1 MVNSIFMTLFG
12 VDFQFQCPREET
24 ENAQK
29 ALNWILMAT
38 LLQNDPFFCLGGRGF
53 VQSGPCH
60 ILYRFSL
67 GGFPKLF
74 PFPFMMSYEIFHNMS
89 D

>member
-29 ALNWILMAT
+29 ALNWILIAT
-38 LLQNDPFFCLGGRGF
+38 LLQNDPFFLFGGGGGSSKVDHVTF
-53 VQSGPCH
+53 FTVFLSGA
-60 ILYRFSL
+60 SL
-67 GGFPKLF
+67 
-74 PFPFMMSYEIFHNMS
+74 SCFHFLS
-89 D
+89 

>member
-1 MVNSIFMTLFG
+1 MTLFG

-38 LLQNDPFFCLGGRGF
+38 LLQNDPFFLFGGEGVR
-53 VQSGPCH
+53 PKWT

-74 PFPFMMSYEIFHNMS
+74 PFPIMMSYEIFHNMS

>member
-38 LLQNDPFFCLGGRGF
+38 LLQNDPFFLFGGEGVRPKWTMSHSLPFFSRGL
-53 VQSGPCH
+53 P
-60 ILYRFSL
+60 
-67 GGFPKLF
+67 
-74 PFPFMMSYEIFHNMS
+74 
-89 D
+89 